1 MSNMNMKFPYMYTT
15 VYDPLTGQ
23 VDLTEFESYESRI
36 EALPID
42 DREGMREVLREIDL
56 SHFKPSQSNKTLLE
70 ATQCDIKDS
79 LLNEDEMLVLI
90 QRLRRDD
97 SGTGK
102 SNIEYMSTYQ
112 KPSKVRTERMD
123 TFRASLM
130 AEKEEE
136 EKEYYGS
143 QREYNECDE
152 YYKSPNRFMNDID
165 ELS

>member
-1 MSNMNMKFPYMYTT
+1 MNDMKITFPFAYTPEFDSNNLYQNIAM
-15 VYDPLTGQ
+15 
-23 VDLTEFESYESRI
+23 FENYESKTD
-36 EALPID
+36 ALPID
-42 DREGMREVLREIDL
+42 DVDGMRGILREIPLDDY
-56 SHFKPSQSNKTLLE
+56 KPSQGNKALLE
-70 ATQCDIKDS
+70 TTQSDIKDS
-79 LLNEDEMLVLI
+79 LLTEDEMLALI

-112 KPSKVRTERMD
+112 KPSKVGIERLD

-143 QREYNECDE
+143 QREYNECNE

-165 ELS
+165 KLS